1 MKPSSPLTEQG
12 ERKYQRVVRFFETV
26 LRHSKGAQAGEH
38 FKLLPWQHE
47 VFRELF
53 GRLKPDGMRQYRV
66 GYIEL
71 PKKMGKST
79 MLAGLAL
86 YGLVAD
92 DEPGAEIFGAA
103 CDREQAGIIYREA
116 ASMVRSSPALS
127 KVLEVIDSRKTIVHK
142 ASNSFYRV
150 LSADAFRAEG
160 LNIHYLLFDELH
172 AQRDRRLWDAL
183 RYGGA
188 ARRQP
193 LILSIT
199 TAGELDRQA
208 LWWEQRTYAERCKAD
223 PTLDPSFYGC
233 VFKADDK
240 DDPFDE
246 ATWHKANPSLG
257 HTITLESF
265 AADALEARNSPSKL
279 NSFLRYRLN
288 VATASDVRWILP
300 DKWAACGGDLRPL
313 AGRQAFVGLDLSST
327 TDLTCAVYL
336 FPDDDG
342 TFDVLPFFWA
352 PEEGAAARAKKDKVP
367 YLDWAKTQT
376 PYGPLLRLTDGS
388 ATDYDVVRRDINEIS
403 KQFTVRQMGI
413 DPWNAQHIAQQLQG
427 DGFEIVAFRQGYGS
441 MSSPAKYL
449 EAALLQQRIRHAN
462 HHVLSAHAAAVAIE
476 MNHAGDIKPSKAK
489 STERI
494 DGIVALIE
502 AFGLWQT
509 ATAPKPEQSWDILTL

>member
-1 MKPSSPLTEQG
+1 LQLTEQG
-12 ERKYQRVVRFFETV
+12 ERQYRRVVRFFETV
-26 LRHSKGAQAGEH
+26 LRHSKGQVAGEH
-38 FKLLPWQHE
+38 FKLLDWQHE
-47 VFRELF
+47 VFRHMF
-53 GRLKPDGMRQYRV
+53 GRLKPDGSRQTRV
-66 GYIEL
+66 AYIEL
-71 PKKMGKST
+71 PKKNGKST
-79 MLAGLAL
+79 LLAGLAL

-92 DEPGAEIFGAA
+92 DEPGAEIYGAA

-127 KVLEVIDSRKTIVHK
+127 KVLEVIDSRKTIVHR

-160 LNIHYLLFDELH
+160 LNIHMLLFDELH

-199 TAGELDRQA
+199 TAGELDRHA

-223 PTLDPSFYGC
+223 PALDPSFYGC
-233 VFKADDK
+233 VFKADEG

-246 ATWHKANPSLG
+246 ATWRKANPSLG
-257 HTITLESF
+257 QTITLESF
-265 AADALEARNSPSKL
+265 AADALEAKNSPTKL

-288 VATASDVRWILP
+288 VPTASDIRWILP

-327 TDLTCAVYL
+327 IDLTCAVYL
-336 FPDDDG
+336 FSDDDG
-342 TFDVLPFFWA
+342 MFDVPPFFWA
-352 PEEGAAARAKKDKVP
+352 PAEGAAARAHKDKVP

-376 PYGPLLRLTDGS
+376 PYGPLLRLTDGN

-413 DPWNAQHIAQQLQG
+413 DPWNAQHIAQQLQA
-427 DGFEIVAFRQGYGS
+427 DGYEVVAFRQGYGS
-441 MSSPAKYL
+441 LSSPSKYL
-449 EAALLQQRIRHAN
+449 EACVLQQRWRHAN
-462 HHVLSAHAAAVAIE
+462 HQVLAAHAAAVAVE

-494 DGIVALIE
+494 DGMLGLIE
-502 AFGLWQT
+502 AIGLWQT
-509 ATAPKPEQSWDILTL
+509 ATAPKPEQNWDIVTI

>member
-1 MKPSSPLTEQG
+1 MPLTSQG
-12 ERKYQRVVRFFETV
+12 ERQYKRVVRFFETV
-26 LRHSKGAQAGEH
+26 LRHSKGQTAGQH
-38 FKLLPWQHE
+38 FSLLPWQKDA
-47 VFRELF
+47 FRELF
-53 GRLKPDGMRQYRV
+53 GRLKPDGSRQYRV
-66 GYIEL
+66 GYIEV
-71 PKKMGKST
+71 PKKNGKST
-79 MLAGLAL
+79 LLAGLAL

-92 DEPGAEIFGAA
+92 GEPGAEIYGAA

-127 KVLEVIDSRKTIVHK
+127 KVLEVIDSRKTIVHR

-150 LSADAFRAEG
+150 LSAEAFRAEG
-160 LNIHYLLFDELH
+160 LNIHMLLFDELH

-199 TAGELDRQA
+199 TAGELDRHA
-208 LWWEQRTYAERCKAD
+208 LWWEQRTYAERCQAD
-223 PTLDPSFYGC
+223 PALDPSFFGC
-233 VFKADDK
+233 VFKADEK
-240 DDPFDE
+240 DDPFAE
-246 ATWHKANPSLG
+246 VTWRKANPSLG

-265 AADALEARNSPSKL
+265 AADALEAKNSSSKL

-288 VATASDVRWILP
+288 VPTASDVRWILP
-300 DKWAACGGDLRPL
+300 DKWAACGGELRPL

-352 PEEGAAARAKKDKVP
+352 PAEGAALRARKDKVP
-367 YLDWAKTQT
+367 YLEWAKATTQ
-376 PYGPLLRLTDGS
+376 YGPLLRLTDGS
-388 ATDYDVVRRDINEIS
+388 ATDYDTVRRDINEIS

-427 DGFEIVAFRQGYGS
+427 DGFEIVAFRQGFGS
-441 MSSPAKYL
+441 MSSPSKYL
-449 EAALLQQRIRHAN
+449 EASILQGRIRHAN
-462 HHVLSAHAAAVAIE
+462 HPVLSAHAAAVAIE
-476 MNHAGDIKPSKAK
+476 MNHAGDIKPSKSK

-494 DGIVALIE
+494 DGIVALVE
-502 AFGLWQT
+502 ALGLWQT
-509 ATAPKPEQSWDILTL
+509 ATAPKPEQNWDIVAI

>member
-1 MKPSSPLTEQG
+1 MPLTELG
-12 ERKYQRVVRFFETV
+12 EQRYRRVVRFFETV
-26 LRHSKGAQAGEH
+26 LRHSKGQIAGQH
-38 FKLLPWQHE
+38 FTLLPWQHDI
-47 VFRELF
+47 FRELF
-53 GRLKPDGMRQYRV
+53 GRLKPDGTRQHRV

-71 PKKMGKST
+71 PKKNGKST
-79 MLAGLAL
+79 LLAGLAL

-92 DEPGAEIFGAA
+92 DEPGAEIYGAA

-116 ASMVRSSPALS
+116 ASMVRASPALS

-150 LSADAFRAEG
+150 LSAEAFRAEG
-160 LNIHYLLFDELH
+160 LNIHMLLFDELH

-199 TAGELDRQA
+199 TAGELDRNA
-208 LWWEQRTYAERCKAD
+208 LWWEQRTYSERCAAD
-223 PTLDPSFYGC
+223 PGLDPSFFGC
-233 VFKADDK
+233 VYKADEA
-240 DDPFDE
+240 DDPFTE

-288 VATASDVRWILP
+288 VPTASDVRWILP
-300 DKWAACGGDLRPL
+300 DKWAACGGELRHL
-313 AGRQAFVGLDLSST
+313 NGRQAFVGLDLSST
-327 TDLTCAVYL
+327 IDLTCAVYL
-336 FPDDDG
+336 FPDEDG
-342 TFDVLPFFWA
+342 SFDVLPFFWA
-352 PEEGAAARAKKDKVP
+352 PAEGAAARARKDKVP
-367 YLDWAKTQT
+367 YLDWAKASTE
-376 PYGPLLRLTDGS
+376 YGPLLRLTDGN
-388 ATDYDVVRRDINEIS
+388 ATDYDTVRRDINEIS
-403 KQFTVRQMGI
+403 KRFVIRQMGI
-413 DPWNAQHIAQQLQG
+413 DPWNAQHISQQLQA
-427 DGFEIVAFRQGYGS
+427 DGFEIVEFRQGYGS
-441 MSSPAKYL
+441 FSSPAKYL
-449 EAALLQQRIRHAN
+449 EACILQGRIRHAN

-502 AFGLWQT
+502 AVGLWQK
-509 ATAPKPEQSWDILTL
+509 ATAPKPEQNWDIVAI